1 MRPNRSRMRLPDLS
15 RLTVSPTGAVDD
27 VRTEI
32 HDERD
37 EQLARREAEFER
49 RARAFWEAIEPKHL
63 QRQRLR
69 EATERWTP
77 DEVTLVVDAISKLHA
92 ADPMRAC
99 ESIRN
104 WCALNAKH
112 RGACGKNGWPW
123 ADVFR
128 RLFPAPLPDIY
139 DAPRYDADGATGHA
153 NEDYLNFLDVSNAYR
168 IVDAATKDVYARLLV
183 KAEEFFQELRWR
195 DQTPAD
201 YSYQAHHGIISTWD
215 VLGTFTPAHE
225 EAVRIFHRLAPGNYD
240 FLVLNDRERNP
251 LFHQLHRQLFYS
263 FYLTCLLTDRGRNRY
278 FLILPAK
285 EDKPNTRTGL
295 VDTGSPSFVFGRLRA
310 IAKVIGAYTVGLWAL
325 LSGTIA
331 HYAQWDT
338 ARLEAAYREYLA
350 EFQVAVVKAVY
361 PSLKTNLD
369 HNIYDMVPDV
379 DVRRPNNLFA
389 RWLRKRVY
397 AIMLLARPVD
407 GVDAVFT
414 DDDWDLSPDGESD
427 GADNDAE

>member
-1 MRPNRSRMRLPDLS
+1 MRLPNLS

-49 RARAFWEAIEPKHL
+49 RARAFWAAVEPKHL
-63 QRQRLR
+63 ERQRLR

-92 ADPMRAC
+92 ADPIRAS

-104 WCALNAKH
+104 WCALNTKH

-123 ADVFR
+123 ADVFK
-128 RLFPAPLPDIY
+128 RLFPAPLPDVY
-139 DAPRYDADGATGHA
+139 DAPRLGADGAA
-153 NEDYLNFLDVSNAYR
+153 DPVDEDYLNFLDVSHAYR
-168 IVDAATKDVYARLLV
+168 IVDAATKDVYGRMLLIT
-183 KAEEFFQELRWR
+183 EEFFQEMRWR

-201 YSYQAHHGIISTWD
+201 YSYQAHHGIISLWD
-215 VLGTFTPAHE
+215 VLGTFKPAHE
-225 EAVRIFHRLAPGNYD
+225 EVMRTFMQLLPGKDDFLLLNDANRSPLFHRLY
-240 FLVLNDRERNP
+240 
-251 LFHQLHRQLFYS
+251 RQLFYAVT
-263 FYLTCLLTDRGRNRY
+263 LTCINTDRGRNRY
-278 FLILPAK
+278 FLLLPAK

-295 VDTGSPSFVFGRLRA
+295 VDTGSPSFVFARLRA
-310 IAKVIGAYTVGLWAL
+310 MAKVIGAYTVGLWAL

-350 EFQVAVVKAVY
+350 EFQVAIVKAVY

-369 HNIYDMVPDV
+369 HSIYDMVPDV

-397 AIMLLARPVD
+397 AIMLLVRPQE

-414 DDDWDLSPDGESD
+414 DDDWDLAPDGESD
-427 GADNDAE
+427 DDVDDGTE